1 MELRSW
7 QSTTWSRSAVPSDP
21 WTQNYQKTSGETFL
35 VDGGSIAQRSWSN
48 WCKNSVYLLK
58 KNIREFYVF
67 LWFNFSDCDFGQQ
80 DMMKKRTTVPRHG
93 WRSLRHGIDWVPECQ
108 STFNIHKSGNGSK
121 LGTKRITFFF
131 LFQMENLRSFKP
143 SVFDCLFFKQST
155 HGVTKF
161 GKSVRVGCL
170 KKGLPFQLLSWRKLF
185 SHPRPPSESPTHV
198 EAKQQDTR
206 FEKTSCT
213 R

>member
-1 MELRSW
+1 MFSLIQFLWLRLWTTGYDEEADNGPKTWLEKFKAQNWLSAWVPIYLQHTQIW
-7 QSTTWSRSAVPSDP
+7 QWLKIG
-21 WTQNYQKTSGETFL
+21 YQK
-35 VDGGSIAQRSWSN
+35 DHI
-48 WCKNSVYLLK
+48 
-58 KNIREFYVF
+58 
-67 LWFNFSDCDFGQQ
+67 
-80 DMMKKRTTVPRHG
+80 
-93 WRSLRHGIDWVPECQ
+93 
-108 STFNIHKSGNGSK
+108 
-121 LGTKRITFFF
+121 FF

-161 GKSVRVGCL
+161 GKTVRVGCL

-198 EAKQQDTR
+198 EAKQQDTG